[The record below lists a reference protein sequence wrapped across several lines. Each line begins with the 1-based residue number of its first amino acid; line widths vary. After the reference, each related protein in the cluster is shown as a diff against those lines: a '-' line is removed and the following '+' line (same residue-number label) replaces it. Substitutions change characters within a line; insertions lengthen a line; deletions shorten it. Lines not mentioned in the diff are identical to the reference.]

1 MANMKSIFQVKD
13 KEKIKIIDR
22 DFDQANDFLA
32 QFDSK
37 WKTYWDNYL
46 GIRGARAQETTG
58 QALSS
63 LFIPKTGEKIDWLT
77 AKYKQAMYNYRPI
90 VNIVSRLLENKFG
103 AEILNEMVDY
113 QLFHVPNMRRKIND
127 FLKDAFIRGSGV
139 VKCFWDKDLYQPSF
153 DSIPRRDCY
162 IDPYA
167 RYIEEARYVIHRFYR
182 SKEELWYSGLYDEEM
197 IQALIDAGTPIKVE
211 ESGRTEQLDSE
222 SEELTPSQEGRYEI
236 WEYWTKEGLITVANY
251 VGKDKKGKSVEGK
264 LIIREKEDI
273 FKIGR
278 IPFIAFIYNPKP
290 NEFNGLGVAERME
303 QLQEEINATRRQIR
317 DFISL
322 TIAPQGI
329 VARGAFS
336 RWEREKMMENVPGE
350 IFESD
355 FVNVGDAYRPMLR
368 PNMPTTALQE
378 MAIITQDIDQAT
390 GIFEHAQ
397 GQQFSRRE
405 TATTTVSLLQRADL
419 LFGSCFEDF
428 AEQFLK
434 PLAKT
439 FVELDQQFYKR
450 KIKSSKISLAIK
462 KEIESAEQP
471 PMGMGAPM
479 GMPGMGM
486 PPAEQ
491 PTMFQGTME
500 GGILMPP
507 PPQPKPA
514 PDKTIEIDP
523 EEIKGE
529 FDYELNVSAI
539 RGSNE
544 MERQQLL
551 SVLEL
556 IAKVPQLS
564 ATFDLTK
571 LGKQLLST
579 FDMIKNAEDLV
590 NDQPQMPMMPGMEG
604 TTAGLSRGKGVPPPS
619 MLSIASGRSPMAGK

>member
-1 MANMKSIFQVKD
+1 MANMKSIFEIND
-13 KEKIKIIDR
+13 KKKIKIIDA
-22 DFDQANDFLA
+22 DFNQAEDFLA

-46 GIRGARAQETTG
+46 GVRGARAQETTG

-90 VNIVSRLLENKFG
+90 VNIVSRLLESKFG
-103 AEILNEMVDY
+103 AEILNEMIDY

-139 VKCFWDKDLYQPSF
+139 VKCFWDEDLYQPSF

-167 RYIEEARYVIHRFYR
+167 RYIDEARYVIHRFYR
-182 SKEELWYSGLYDEEM
+182 SKEELRYSGLYDEK
-197 IQALIDAGTPIKVE
+197 IIKTLVDAGTPIKAE
-211 ESGRTEQLDSE
+211 EGGRTEQLDSE
-222 SEELTPSQEGRYEI
+222 GVELTPSQEGRYEI
-236 WEYWTKEGLITVANY
+236 WEYWTKEGLITIANY
-251 VGKDKKGKSVEGK
+251 IGKDSKGKSIEGK
-264 LIIREKEDI
+264 LIIREKEDF

-278 IPFIAFIYNPKP
+278 IPFVAFIYNPKP
-290 NEFNGLGVAERME
+290 NEFNGLGIAERIE
-303 QLQEEINATRRQIR
+303 QLQEEMNATRRQIR

-322 TIAPQGI
+322 TISPQGI

-336 RWEREKMMENVPGE
+336 RWEKEKMMENVPGE
-350 IFESD
+350 VFESD
-355 FVNVGDAYRPMLR
+355 FVNVGDVYRPIIR

-378 MAIITQDIDQAT
+378 MAVITQDIDQAT

-397 GQQFSRRE
+397 GQQFTRRE

-419 LFGSCFEDF
+419 LFGSNFEDF

-434 PLAKT
+434 PLAKI

-462 KEIESAEQP
+462 KEVEAATQP
-471 PMGMGAPM
+471 MTIAPPEAMGMPAMGGMGAQM
-479 GMPGMGM
+479 G
-486 PPAEQ
+486 
-491 PTMFQGTME
+491 
-500 GGILMPP
+500 MPP
-507 PPQPKPA
+507 PPQPETA

-523 EEIKGE
+523 EEIRGE

-556 IAKVPQLS
+556 IAKVPQLA

-590 NDQPQMPMMPGMEG
+590 NDQPQMMPGMEG
-604 TTAGLSRGKGVPPPS
+604 TTAGLSRGKGVPAPS

>member
-1 MANMKSIFQVKD
+1 MANMKSIFEVND
-13 KEKIKIIDR
+13 KKKIKIIDR
-22 DFDQANDFLA
+22 DYNQANDFLA
-32 QFDSK
+32 QFDTK

-46 GIRGARAQETTG
+46 GVRGAKAQEITG
-58 QALSS
+58 HELSS
-63 LFIPKTGEKIDWLT
+63 LFVPKTGEKIDWLT

-90 VNIVSRLLENKFG
+90 VNIVARLLENKFG

-139 VKCFWDKDLYQPSF
+139 VKCFWDNDLYQPSF

-167 RYIEEARYVIHRFYR
+167 RYIDEARYVIHRFYR
-182 SKEELWYSGLYDEEM
+182 SKEELWYSGLYDEKV
-197 IQALIDAGTPIKVE
+197 IQTLIDAGTPIKAE
-211 ESGRTEQLDSE
+211 EGGRTEQLDTE
-222 SEELTPSQEGRYEI
+222 GVELTPSQEGRYEI

-251 VGKDKKGKSVEGK
+251 IGKDSKGKSIDGK
-264 LIIREKEDI
+264 LIIRKKEKFFD
-273 FKIGR
+273 IGR
-278 IPFIAFIYNPKP
+278 IPFVAFIYNPKP
-290 NEFNGLGVAERME
+290 NEFNGLGIAERIE
-303 QLQEEINATRRQIR
+303 QLQEEMNATRRQIR

-336 RWEREKMMENVPGE
+336 RWEKEKMMENVPGE
-350 IFESD
+350 VFESD
-355 FVNVGDAYRPMLR
+355 FVNVGDVYRPMLR

-397 GQQFSRRE
+397 GQQFTRRE

-419 LFGSCFEDF
+419 LFGSNFEDF

-434 PLAKT
+434 PLAKI
-439 FVELDQQFYKR
+439 FVELNQQYYK
-450 KIKSSKISLAIK
+450 KEIKSSKISMVID
-462 KEIESAEQP
+462 KEIKAEEQIAASM
-471 PMGMGAPM
+471 PMGMGAQM
-479 GMPGMGM
+479 GGMGM
-486 PPAEQ
+486 PA
-491 PTMFQGTME
+491 PTPPGTVS
-500 GGILMPP
+500 
-507 PPQPKPA
+507 K
-514 PDKTIEIDP
+514 KTIPIDP

-556 IAKVPQLS
+556 IAKVPELA

-590 NDQPQMPMMPGMEG
+590 NDQLPAMPMMPGMEG
-604 TTAGLSRGKGVPPPS
+604 TTAGLSRGKGVPSPS